1 MDFILYH
8 TLYPYD
14 RSLIEISEDAF
25 NKVINTINYDY
36 GIIYI
41 ENVPIGEGNQVNIT
55 FNLERN

>member
-1 MDFILYH
+1 MDFILYQKI
-8 TLYPYD
+8 LYIQG
-14 RSLIEISEDAF
+14 LIEISEDAF